1 MGHWTAQFTIFNPDY
16 KNNICSRLLTLE
28 LTLFYGLHE
37 LCGQKIKYFVIWRF
51 RRPKFEKKGHL
62 VRFSSRSFRGK
73 RNRKGQKEHPNL
85 LHPGFSGVMTGL
97 NREKRCKL
105 AAVFVQN
112 LLSVFTEVEYSFVRE
127 FLQFISRIYLF
138 FRDLCIFFNA
148 YGNGNH
154 RARHAAAGLL
164 AKTRYN
170 FTRLRSVMFL
180 HGPWTSGWQILSI
193 VFIVIEAVGLFSRPF
208 LPKNGSFPLQQRMA
222 DQILTQ
228 LKQHPDAWTRV
239 DTILEYSNNQQTKVL
254 WTGNL
259 WLFF

>member
-1 MGHWTAQFTIFNPDY
+1 
-16 KNNICSRLLTLE
+16 
-28 LTLFYGLHE
+28 
-37 LCGQKIKYFVIWRF
+37 
-51 RRPKFEKKGHL
+51 
-62 VRFSSRSFRGK
+62 
-73 RNRKGQKEHPNL
+73 
-85 LHPGFSGVMTGL
+85 MTGL

-112 LLSVFTEVEYSFVRE
+112 LLSLFTEVEYSFVRE

-193 VFIVIEAVGLFSRPF
+193 VFIVIETVGLFSRPF

-259 WLFF
+259 WLFFLKIF

>member
-1 MGHWTAQFTIFNPDY
+1 
-16 KNNICSRLLTLE
+16 
-28 LTLFYGLHE
+28 
-37 LCGQKIKYFVIWRF
+37 
-51 RRPKFEKKGHL
+51 
-62 VRFSSRSFRGK
+62 
-73 RNRKGQKEHPNL
+73 
-85 LHPGFSGVMTGL
+85 MTGL

-105 AAVFVQN
+105 AAVFVRN

-193 VFIVIEAVGLFSRPF
+193 VFIVIETVGLFSRPF
-208 LPKNGSFPLQQRMA
+208 LEWFFSSSATNGRPDLDSTEAAPGRLDSSRYYSR
-222 DQILTQ
+222 I
-228 LKQHPDAWTRV
+228 LKQSTDQGTLNWEFVVVFLKDFLTIYIYMCVCFFIIVLCVTNTWSSHQDAMENSPSRAVRRSETCSYYC
-239 DTILEYSNNQQTKVL
+239 TS
-254 WTGNL
+254 
-259 WLFF
+259 

>member
-1 MGHWTAQFTIFNPDY
+1 
-16 KNNICSRLLTLE
+16 
-28 LTLFYGLHE
+28 
-37 LCGQKIKYFVIWRF
+37 
-51 RRPKFEKKGHL
+51 
-62 VRFSSRSFRGK
+62 
-73 RNRKGQKEHPNL
+73 
-85 LHPGFSGVMTGL
+85 MTGL

-112 LLSVFTEVEYSFVRE
+112 LLSLFSEVEYSFVRE

-193 VFIVIEAVGLFSRPF
+193 VFIVIETVGLFSRPF

-259 WLFF
+259 WFFFLKDFLTIYIRVCVFFIIVLCVTNTWSSHQDAMENSPSRAVRRSETRSYYCTS

>member
-1 MGHWTAQFTIFNPDY
+1 
-16 KNNICSRLLTLE
+16 
-28 LTLFYGLHE
+28 
-37 LCGQKIKYFVIWRF
+37 
-51 RRPKFEKKGHL
+51 
-62 VRFSSRSFRGK
+62 
-73 RNRKGQKEHPNL
+73 
-85 LHPGFSGVMTGL
+85 MTGL

-193 VFIVIEAVGLFSRPF
+193 VFIVIETVGLFPDRSYLRMVLF
-208 LPKNGSFPLQQRMA
+208 LFSNEWQ
-222 DQILTQ
+222 
-228 LKQHPDAWTRV
+228 TRSWLNWSS
-239 DTILEYSNNQQTKVL
+239 TRTPGLE
-254 WTGNL
+254 
-259 WLFF
+259 